1 MKGRSWIAWLV
12 VVVGLCWTAFDAGDL
27 LRVARTA
34 RWPVTVG
41 TITAAAIHSDTVG
54 VTITRVGFAPVI
66 EGRLHVSYD
75 YVLGAHTYTSARLS
89 ILPPSTRDA
98 TFRAADDPAE
108 ITSRLRAYFAG
119 DFTALDAIAVETGG
133 TPFQREVWTALRTI
147 PAGKTVGY
155 GALAAQLDR
164 PKAVRAVAQACAT
177 NHIAVA
183 IPCHRVVRRDGD
195 LADYRWGVD
204 RKRELLRREA
214 KD

>member
-98 TFRAADDPAE
+98 TFRA
-108 ITSRLRAYFAG
+108 
-119 DFTALDAIAVETGG
+119 LDTY
-133 TPFQREVWTALRTI
+133 R
-147 PAGKTVGY
+147 VGR
-155 GALAAQLDR
+155 G
-164 PKAVRAVAQACAT
+164 
-177 NHIAVA
+177 
-183 IPCHRVVRRDGD
+183 VV
-195 LADYRWGVD
+195 V
-204 RKRELLRREA
+204 
-214 KD
+214 